1 MDGDTQI
8 TVLKDISFEV
18 KKGEFVAIVGP
29 SGSGKSTLLSII
41 GALLSPTS
49 GMIEI
54 NKEKISSYRPAQL
67 KNVRLNQIGFVFQ
80 SANLIPYLTV
90 KDQLLLVSEIS
101 KRRTKQNKEKAANL
115 LADLGLNHRMNSHVI
130 QLSGGEK
137 QRVAIARAFMNDPDL
152 ILADEPTASLDYTR
166 GRQVVEMLLSE
177 VKSKNKGAVMVTH
190 DERMLELCDR
200 ILHIEDGKIRWEK
213 VKQRENHPTPCKAKG
228 GSQEKNK
235 QTIKK

>member
-1 MDGDTQI
+1 MTSILKVEHVTKTFMDGDTQI
-8 TVLKDISFEV
+8 SVLKDISFEI

-54 NKEKISSYRPAQL
+54 NKEQISSYNSAEL
-67 KNVRLNQIGFVFQ
+67 KNVRLNKIGFIFQ
-80 SANLIPYLTV
+80 SANLIPFLKV
-90 KDQLLLVSEIS
+90 KDQLLLVSEIG
-101 KRRTKQNKEKAANL
+101 KIRNKQNKEKAVKL
-115 LADLGLNHRMNSHVI
+115 LEDLGLTHRVNSHVA

-137 QRVAIARAFMNDPDL
+137 QRVAIARAFMNNPDI

-166 GRQVVEMLLSE
+166 GKQVVEMLLKE
-177 VKSKNKGAVMVTH
+177 VKGKNKGAIMVTH

-200 ILHIEDGKIRWEK
+200 VLHIEDGKIYEGP
-213 VKQRENHPTPCKAKG
+213 VKQKDNHPTPC
-228 GSQEKNK
+228 
-235 QTIKK
+235 